1 MEAETPARHLLDS
14 KGFPM
19 KKLEVAAV
27 FSAVTLVCASAFGG
41 PNNLPPLPG
50 ANAPTPAATPAQ
62 GSGSSSAV
70 SVDVEKIRR
79 GVVQIEQAGR
89 PMGIGVVLSND
100 GRILTALSGLG
111 QVTEPEIRYVDGT
124 VVKTKLGHKDKAW
137 DLALLVPQ
145 TGKWLEG
152 LVPTD
157 VDPQNIQLQAFLPK
171 GIKLGP
177 ALIAYKGRV
186 DAHSKDGDPLKSAL
200 DLDLKGIPAI
210 PGAPII
216 DPGGHVVGVMVKACK
231 DAADAAAKPDAK
243 PVCNPINV
251 AAPVYALRGFLMKTP
266 ANAVQPQAWLGLGG
280 APSADG
286 SVKGVKVMGVAPG
299 SPAEK
304 AGLKPADDVIVAVDG
319 TPVET
324 PEQLADVITKRAIGQ
339 TVKFLV
345 FSGGKFRETQVT
357 LRAAP

>member
-1 MEAETPARHLLDS
+1 AAPLLVQRGLPMRKPA
-14 KGFPM
+14 P
-19 KKLEVAAV
+19 AAFCSV
-27 FSAVTLVCASAFGG
+27 VTLVGAGASGG
-41 PNNLPPLPG
+41 PNTPPPLPG
-50 ANAPTPAATPAQ
+50 ANAPAPAATPAQ
-62 GSGSSSAV
+62 GSGSSAV

-157 VDPQNIQLQAFLPK
+157 VDPQNVQLQAFLPK

-210 PGAPII
+210 
-216 DPGGHVVGVMVKACK
+216 
-231 DAADAAAKPDAK
+231 
-243 PVCNPINV
+243 
-251 AAPVYALRGFLMKTP
+251 
-266 ANAVQPQAWLGLGG
+266 
-280 APSADG
+280 
-286 SVKGVKVMGVAPG
+286 
-299 SPAEK
+299 
-304 AGLKPADDVIVAVDG
+304 
-319 TPVET
+319 
-324 PEQLADVITKRAIGQ
+324 
-339 TVKFLV
+339 
-345 FSGGKFRETQVT
+345 
-357 LRAAP
+357 